1 MRRLLYP
8 RRMKTNKHYMKRLL
22 SIAVLF
28 FLFTLLSSHEFW
40 LQPSSFILKKG
51 DIANI
56 RFRVGENFE
65 GDNWSGNKSRVNFLS
80 LYLNGTKTDLL
91 SALSANKGDSLQ
103 YTFLQEG
110 TATVVYSGLNS
121 FIELTPTKFN
131 AYLEEDGLRNA
142 IEYRKQHNEM
152 DSMSHELYQ
161 RSVKTI
167 LQIGSVYDSSFK
179 QTTPLPLDI
188 IPMQHPYLIK
198 DKQKMTLKILF
209 NKKPLIDQLVI
220 VWYKDEGKTM
230 KEELLTDQDGLV
242 SFKVKKTG
250 SWMVSTVK
258 MEHLENDS
266 KANWQ
271 SYWGSCTWG
280 YE

>member
-1 MRRLLYP
+1 MKKLL
-8 RRMKTNKHYMKRLL
+8 TL
-22 SIAVLF
+22 SILF

-51 DIANI
+51 DKANI

-65 GDNWSGNKSRVNFLS
+65 GDNWAGNRSKINFLS
-80 LYLNGTKTDLL
+80 LYLNGTKTDLSSVL
-91 SALSANKGDSLQ
+91 TDNKGDSLQ
-103 YTFLQEG
+103 YTFSQEG

-121 FIELTPTKFN
+121 FIELAPAKFN

-142 IEYRKQHNEM
+142 LQYRKQHNEM

-167 LQIGSVYDSSFK
+167 LQVGEKYDSSFK

-198 DKQKMTLKILF
+198 DKQKLTMKVLF
-209 NKKPLIDQLVI
+209 NKKPLVEQLVI
-220 VWYKDEGKTM
+220 VWYRYEGKTM
-230 KEELLTDQDGLV
+230 KEELLTDQDGFV
-242 SFKVKKTG
+242 SFKVKKSG
-250 SWMVSTVK
+250 AWMVSTVK
-258 MEHLENDS
+258 MEHLDNNP

>member
-1 MRRLLYP
+1 
-8 RRMKTNKHYMKRLL
+8 MKRGWPLT
-22 SIAVLF
+22 ILF

-51 DIANI
+51 NKANI

-65 GDNWSGNKSRVNFLS
+65 GDNWAGNRSKINFLS
-80 LYLNGTKTDLL
+80 LYLNGTKTDLSSVL
-91 SALSANKGDSLQ
+91 TDNKGDSLQ
-103 YTFLQEG
+103 YTFSQEG

-121 FIELTPTKFN
+121 FIELAPAKFN
-131 AYLEEDGLRNA
+131 TYLEEDGLRNA
-142 IEYRKQHNEM
+142 IQYRKQHNEM

-167 LQIGSVYDSSFK
+167 LQVGEKYDSSFK
-179 QTTPLPLDI
+179 QATPLPLDI

-198 DKQKMTLKILF
+198 DKQKLSMKVLF
-209 NKKPLIDQLVI
+209 HKKPLVEQLVI
-220 VWYKDEGKTM
+220 VWYKYEGKTM
-230 KEELLTDQDGLV
+230 KEELLTDQDGFV
-242 SFKVKKTG
+242 SFKVKKSG
-250 SWMVSTVK
+250 AWMVSTVK
-258 MEHLENDS
+258 MEHLDNNP

-271 SYWGSCTWG
+271 SYWGSFTWG

>member
-1 MRRLLYP
+1 MKKLLP
-8 RRMKTNKHYMKRLL
+8 FA
-22 SIAVLF
+22 ILF

-51 DIANI
+51 DKANI

-65 GDNWSGNKSRVNFLS
+65 GDNWNGKRSKINFLF
-80 LYLNGTKTDLL
+80 LYLNGTKTDLTSRL
-91 SALSANKGDSLQ
+91 TDNKGDSLQ
-103 YTFLQEG
+103 YTFPQEG

-121 FIELTPTKFN
+121 FIELEPAKFN
-131 AYLEEDGLRNA
+131 AYLEEDGLRNV
-142 IEYRKQHNEM
+142 IEYRKQYNEM

-167 LQIGSVYDSSFK
+167 LQVGEKYDSSFK

-198 DKQKMTLKILF
+198 DKQKLTMKVLF
-209 NKKPLIDQLVI
+209 NKKPLIEQLVI
-220 VWYKDEGKTM
+220 VWYWYQGKTL
-230 KEELLTDQDGLV
+230 KEEVLTDENGLV
-242 SFKVKKTG
+242 SFKVKKSG
-250 SWMVSTVK
+250 RWMVSTVK
-258 MEHLENDS
+258 MEHLENDP